1 MTTLKNITPY
11 AIPVALL
18 MMSVAFGAPAA
29 HAERPGYETVKVRFA
44 YDPTDSAT
52 RIYKDLNR
60 VAHKACHNAG
70 GTNSIRFN
78 IHDKECK
85 AEVVENAVQAIGR
98 TDIAALHYGE
108 RTMTLLASR

>member
-1 MTTLKNITPY
+1 MKTLKYVTPY

-18 MMSVAFGAPAA
+18 MMSAAFAAPVAN
-29 HAERPGYETVKVRFA
+29 AERPGYSSFEVRFA

-60 VAHKACHNAG
+60 TAHRACHDTG
-70 GTNSIRFN
+70 GMKSIRYA
-78 IHDKECK
+78 IHTKECK
-85 AEVVENAVQAIGR
+85 ADVMEKVVEAIGR

-108 RTMTLLASR
+108 RMAVIAAR